1 MFKQRAIDMQGIRYR
16 TGWQTLPATERFE
29 RSFSGLP
36 RLKAVVCDQLGDMLC
51 ELFADFIMCS

>member
-1 MFKQRAIDMQGIRYR
+1 MQGIRYR
-16 TGWQTLPATERFE
+16 AGWQTLPATERFE